1 VSETASSEGRL
12 YSLQV
17 LRALAAV
24 AVVFSHFQFDM
35 ARYVTH
41 ETGLPNLVIG
51 SAGVD
56 LFFVISGFVIVYASE
71 NLFAKPAGQR
81 TFFQHRLI
89 RIVPLYW
96 IVTTIYIAIAATA
109 PVFEKS
115 YSVATILGSYF
126 FIPVPRLD
134 GVVEPIVGQ
143 GWTLNY
149 EMLFYLVFAVVVAAP
164 RRLAVA
170 ASALLLI
177 GLVFIGRFVDDL
189 PTAVSFWAD
198 PIIVE
203 FIFGMGIALAYR
215 QGVRLPRPG
224 AAALI
229 VAGFILLALLPAGA
243 TPRALVWGIPAA
255 LIVAGS
261 VFGSFALDARGW
273 RIPVIVGNA
282 SYALYL
288 IHSFAVRGTLF
299 GAKALSLDVARA
311 PWLYLLI
318 AVATAVILGIIVHY
332 TLERPL
338 IAALRRLAKL
348 NRSVT
353 TTPREQVASQGSP

>member
-1 VSETASSEGRL
+1 VSESAGSERRL

-35 ARYVTH
+35 ARYVTQ

-51 SAGVD
+51 NAGVD

-71 NLFAKPAGQR
+71 HMFAQPAGQW
-81 TFFQHRLI
+81 TFFQHRLV

-96 IVTTIYIAIAATA
+96 IVTTVYIAIAALA

-115 YSVATILGSYF
+115 YSAATILGSYF

-134 GVVEPIVGQ
+134 GIVEPIVGQ

-149 EMLFYLVFAVVVAAP
+149 EMLFYGVFAVAVAAP

-170 ASALLLI
+170 ATTFFLI
-177 GLVFIGRFVDDL
+177 GLVFIGHFVVEL
-189 PTAVSFWAD
+189 PTAVAFWAD

-224 AAALI
+224 AIAL
-229 VAGFILLALLPAGA
+229 VAAGFILFALFPTGGA
-243 TPRALVWGIPAA
+243 PRALVWGIPAS

-273 RIPVIVGNA
+273 RIPIIIGNA

-288 IHSFAVRGTLF
+288 VHSFAVRGTLF
-299 GAKALSLDVARA
+299 GAKAMSLDVATA
-311 PWLYLLI
+311 PWLYLFV
-318 AVATAVILGIIVHY
+318 AVTAAVILGIIVHY

-338 IAALRRLAKL
+338 IAALRRLARL
-348 NRSVT
+348 NRTVT
-353 TTPREQVASQGSP
+353 AAPRKQVAS

>member
-1 VSETASSEGRL
+1 VSDSTGGEPKL
-12 YSLQV
+12 NSLQL

-24 AVVFSHFQFDM
+24 AVVFGHFQFDM

-41 ETGLPNLVIG
+41 ETGLPNLMMG
-51 SAGVD
+51 NAGVD
-56 LFFVISGFVIVYASE
+56 LFFVLSGFVIVYASE
-71 NLFAKPAGQR
+71 HLFAKPAGQW

-96 IVTTIYIAIAATA
+96 IITTIYIAIAAVA
-109 PVFEKS
+109 PAFDKS
-115 YSVATILGSYF
+115 YSAATILGSYF

-134 GVVEPIVGQ
+134 GIVEPIVGQ

-149 EMLFYLVFAVVVAAP
+149 EMLFYVVFAVAVAAP

-170 ASALLLI
+170 AATFFLI
-177 GLVFIGRFVDDL
+177 GLVFIGRLVDGL
-189 PTAVSFWAD
+189 PTAVSYWAD
-198 PIIVE
+198 PIVLE

-224 AAALI
+224 AVALI
-229 VAGFILLALLPAGA
+229 VAGFIAFALFPMGG

-273 RIPVIVGNA
+273 HVPIIVGNA

-311 PWLYLLI
+311 PWLYLLV
-318 AVATAVILGIIVHY
+318 AVAAAVVLGIIVHY
-332 TLERPL
+332 TVERPL

-348 NRSVT
+348 NKSVT
-353 TTPREQVASQGSP
+353 AEPRKQVASQGSP

>member
-1 VSETASSEGRL
+1 MSKPAGSERRL

-17 LRALAAV
+17 LRAVAAV

-35 ARYVTH
+35 ARYVTQS
-41 ETGLPNLVIG
+41 TGLPNLVIG
-51 SAGVD
+51 NAGVD

-71 NLFAKPAGQR
+71 HLFAQPAGQW
-81 TFFQHRLI
+81 TFLQHRLI

-96 IVTTIYIAIAATA
+96 IVTTAYIAIAIAG

-115 YSVATILGSYF
+115 YSAATILGSFF

-134 GVVEPIVGQ
+134 GIVEPIVGQ

-149 EMLFYLVFAVVVAAP
+149 EMLFYAVFAVAVAAP

-170 ASALLLI
+170 ATAFFLI
-177 GLVFIGRFVDDL
+177 GLVFIGRFVDGL
-189 PTAVSFWAD
+189 PTAVAFWAD
-198 PIIVE
+198 PIIIE

-215 QGVRLPRPG
+215 EGVRLPRLV
-224 AAALI
+224 AVTLI
-229 VAGFILLALLPAGA
+229 VAGFALLALFPTGGSL
-243 TPRALVWGIPAA
+243 RAFVWGIPAA

-261 VFGSFALDARGW
+261 VFGRFALDARGW
-273 RIPVIVGNA
+273 RIPIIIGNA

-288 IHSFAVRGTLF
+288 VHSFAVRGTLF
-299 GAKALSLDVARA
+299 GAKAVSLDVAKA
-311 PWLYLLI
+311 PWLYLLV
-318 AVATAVILGIIVHY
+318 AVAAAILLGIAVHY

-338 IAALRRLAKL
+338 IAALRRLARL
-348 NRSVT
+348 NRVVT
-353 TTPREQVASQGSP
+353 AAPRKQIVS

>member
-1 VSETASSEGRL
+1 VSESAGRERRL

-35 ARYVTH
+35 TRYVTQ

-51 SAGVD
+51 NAGVD

-71 NLFAKPAGQR
+71 HLFGQPAGQW
-81 TFFQHRLI
+81 TFFQHRLV

-96 IVTTIYIAIAATA
+96 IITTVYIAIAAVA
-109 PVFEKS
+109 PIFGKS
-115 YSVATILGSYF
+115 YSAATILGSYF
-126 FIPVPRLD
+126 FIPVSRLD
-134 GVVEPIVGQ
+134 GIVEPIVGQ

-149 EMLFYLVFAVVVAAP
+149 EMLFYVVFAVAVAAP
-164 RRLAVA
+164 RRFAVA
-170 ASALLLI
+170 ATTFFLI
-177 GLVFIGRFVDDL
+177 GLVFIGRFVDGL
-189 PTAVSFWAD
+189 PAAVAFWAD

-224 AAALI
+224 AVALV
-229 VAGFILLALLPAGA
+229 VAGFILFALFPTGGA
-243 TPRALVWGIPAA
+243 PRALVWGIPAA

-273 RIPVIVGNA
+273 RIPIIIGNA

-311 PWLYLLI
+311 PWLYLLL
-318 AVATAVILGIIVHY
+318 AVTAAVILGIIVHY

-338 IAALRRLAKL
+338 IAALRRRAKL
-348 NRSVT
+348 NRVT
-353 TTPREQVASQGSP
+353 AAPRKQVASQGSP

>member
-1 VSETASSEGRL
+1 VSESAGGERRL

-17 LRALAAV
+17 LRAVAAV
-24 AVVFSHFQFDM
+24 SVVFSHFQFDM
-35 ARYVTH
+35 ARYVTQ
-41 ETGLPNLVIG
+41 ETGLPNLVVG
-51 SAGVD
+51 NAGVD

-71 NLFAKPAGQR
+71 HLFAKPAGQW
-81 TFFQHRLI
+81 TFFQHRLV

-96 IVTTIYIAIAATA
+96 IVTTVYIAMAAVA
-109 PVFEKS
+109 PVFDKS

-134 GVVEPIVGQ
+134 GIVEPIVGQ

-149 EMLFYLVFAVVVAAP
+149 EMLFYVVFAVAVAAP

-170 ASALLLI
+170 ATAFFLI
-177 GLVFIGRFVDDL
+177 GLVLIGHFVEDL
-189 PTAVSFWAD
+189 PTAVAYWAD
-198 PIIVE
+198 PIVLE

-229 VAGFILLALLPAGA
+229 VAGFILFAIFPTGGS
-243 TPRALVWGIPAA
+243 PRAFAWGIPAA

-261 VFGSFALDARGW
+261 VFGNFALDARGW
-273 RIPVIVGNA
+273 RVPIIIGNA

-288 IHSFAVRGTLF
+288 VHSFAVRGTLF
-299 GAKALSLDVARA
+299 GAKAVSLDVARA
-311 PWLYLLI
+311 PWLYLLV
-318 AVATAVILGIIVHY
+318 AVTAAVIIGIVVHY

-338 IAALRRLAKL
+338 IAALRRFAKL

-353 TTPREQVASQGSP
+353 ATSRKQVAS